1 MAKKSEI
8 KQITQQKVIVN
19 IGKAVRRRRARP
31 RKRASAAKGSSV
43 LQGGFVAPII
53 NYPPNYVN
61 PAVVQPLQQPQSFL
75 VPKPVAARTARA
87 PTVFNEGE
95 NILGLPTTDP
105 TKLKLPLGEAS
116 VEVPSFVEPA
126 PKTVKVSKKKQNP
139 GENELDG
146 LDANLGPAYE
156 PLVSTGDV
164 FENEDEVPSPLSSA
178 AKGGK
183 KGRPRS
189 YASEEER
196 KAARKAARSA
206 RKLAQLAGA
215 FPEGEALSPS
225 QVYEAG
231 KQSGGFSFVG
241 YEEPDEPPPL
251 SGLERERE

>member
-1 MAKKSEI
+1 MAKKKSEM
-8 KQITQQKVIVN
+8 KQISKQQVIVN

-31 RKRASAAKGSSV
+31 RKRASASKGSSV

-116 VEVPSFVEPA
+116 LEVPSFVEPA
-126 PKTVKVSKKKQNP
+126 PKTVKVSKKKQKP
-139 GENELDG
+139 GENELGG
-146 LDANLGPAYE
+146 LDANLGSAYE

-164 FENEDEVPSPLSSA
+164 FENEGEASSPLSSA
-178 AKGGK
+178 DFKARRGPYK
-183 KGRPRS
+183 
-189 YASEEER
+189 SEEEKRLLAEER
-196 KAARKAARSA
+196 KASKKRAKA
-206 RKLAQLAGA
+206 LAGR

-225 QVYEAG
+225 QAYEEG
-231 KQSGGFSFVG
+231 KPSGGFSFVG
-241 YEEPDEPPPL
+241 YEEPAEPPPL
-251 SGLERERE
+251 SGLERDRE

>member
-1 MAKKSEI
+1 MAKKKSEI
-8 KQITQQKVIVN
+8 KQLSNQQVIVN

-31 RKRASAAKGSSV
+31 RKRASASKGSSV

-53 NYPPNYVN
+53 NHPPNYVN

-75 VPKPVAARTARA
+75 VPKPVAVRA

-116 VEVPSFVEPA
+116 VKVPSFVEPA
-126 PKTVKVSKKKQNP
+126 PKTVKVSKKKQKP
-139 GENELDG
+139 GENELGG

-156 PLVSTGDV
+156 PVVSTGKV
-164 FENEDEVPSPLSSA
+164 FENEGELPSPLSSA

-183 KGRPRS
+183 KGRPRT
-189 YASEEER
+189 YATEEER
-196 KAARKAARSA
+196 KAAKKAASRA

-215 FPEGEALSPS
+215 FPEGGALSPS
-225 QVYEAG
+225 QAYEAG
-231 KQSGGFSFVG
+231 KPSGGFSFVG
-241 YEEPDEPPPL
+241 FEEPAESPPL